1 MIVSIDWISVP
12 LIRKRVSVDG
22 KFPGINPWLIID
34 RHEPSGWCKIR
45 GFLKWA
51 RQYQNRPARRFSPS
65 RCSASPLQQQLRRG
79 EPTGKLPFF
88 NQGAV
93 AAVTVRGCWGKAF
106 MREMVW
112 NSLEYLQPPKLE
124 MTFHDS
130 PGVCVVSVQA
140 AKTTSCFSGLFK
152 HQDPAA
158 KLHQNR
164 PLKPPVFTNKIVV
177 PGGWQSQQIMRK
189 CCRKPTHLFL
199 PKSNLCSR
207 STAARSANRWWSK

>member
-1 MIVSIDWISVP
+1 
-12 LIRKRVSVDG
+12 
-22 KFPGINPWLIID
+22 
-34 RHEPSGWCKIR
+34 
-45 GFLKWA
+45 
-51 RQYQNRPARRFSPS
+51 
-65 RCSASPLQQQLRRG
+65 
-79 EPTGKLPFF
+79 
-88 NQGAV
+88 
-93 AAVTVRGCWGKAF
+93 
-106 MREMVW
+106 
-112 NSLEYLQPPKLE
+112 

-140 AKTTSCFSGLFK
+140 AKTTGCFSGLFK

-207 STAARSANRWWSK
+207 STAARSGEQVMVKVGVFHPSTLSKKILKSESPLFLMLIWSWCNIYMAWICPYHSLSPYLTG